1 LKKKQIYE
9 ATLAILSDVKIE
21 GNKIFITSGN
31 LDRKQYLAVNEVL
44 ENMGGKWDRKSK
56 SHVYPEDPTEKLE
69 MVLLAGE
76 IVPPKKYGYFP
87 TPPEIA
93 KLVIEAADIKPH
105 MAVLEPSAGQGG
117 IADCLPG
124 DCYLDCIELLPE
136 NLKVLESKMYRVI
149 GSDFL
154 SIEPRQ
160 DYDRVVMNPPFEN
173 QQDIDHVLHA
183 LEFLRPGGRLVSI
196 MSAGVLFR
204 QNKKTVEFRE
214 MIDEITALPE
224 GSFKL
229 SGTNVNT
236 SMVVINK

>member
-1 LKKKQIYE
+1 
-9 ATLAILSDVKIE
+9 
-21 GNKIFITSGN
+21 
-31 LDRKQYLAVNEVL
+31 
-44 ENMGGKWDRKSK
+44 
-56 SHVYPEDPTEKLE
+56 
-69 MVLLAGE
+69 
-76 IVPPKKYGYFP
+76 
-87 TPPEIA
+87 
-93 KLVIEAADIKPH
+93 
-105 MAVLEPSAGQGG
+105 
-117 IADCLPG
+117 
-124 DCYLDCIELLPE
+124 
-136 NLKVLESKMYRVI
+136 MYRVI